1 MDDVMVS
8 ILVPTYG
15 QEKYIARTLDS
26 ILMQKTRYTQ
36 EILVGEDASPDG
48 TRAILKEYEKK
59 YPGRFTM
66 IYRDVNMRQTDKSN
80 IRDLRERAH
89 GKYLITL
96 EGDDFWLSED
106 KLEKQISFLEAH
118 PEYIAAAHR
127 CVVVGEDSQPN
138 GERYPECIDSEYTL
152 RHYLYNIMPGQL
164 ATVMTRNYIKYPLFD
179 TSILEKKLSPGD
191 RLLYFALITHGRIHC
206 MPEQMSAYR
215 HVKKNGTSFSANY
228 SYTFGK
234 EEHWAYELMK
244 YAAGTGDK
252 KAVKYTESVYVSNLI
267 HALKLKKIG
276 FSEFLKYYKNVKHK
290 NTALYLC
297 IRKIIFSKTTFRK
310 MYKK

>member
-96 EGDDFWLSED
+96 
-106 KLEKQISFLEAH
+106 
-118 PEYIAAAHR
+118 
-127 CVVVGEDSQPN
+127 
-138 GERYPECIDSEYTL
+138 
-152 RHYLYNIMPGQL
+152 
-164 ATVMTRNYIKYPLFD
+164 
-179 TSILEKKLSPGD
+179 
-191 RLLYFALITHGRIHC
+191 ALG
-206 MPEQMSAYR
+206 
-215 HVKKNGTSFSANY
+215 G
-228 SYTFGK
+228 
-234 EEHWAYELMK
+234 
-244 YAAGTGDK
+244 
-252 KAVKYTESVYVSNLI
+252 
-267 HALKLKKIG
+267 
-276 FSEFLKYYKNVKHK
+276 
-290 NTALYLC
+290 
-297 IRKIIFSKTTFRK
+297 
-310 MYKK
+310 